1 MTELQKMYERKGEII
16 HQMRDM
22 LAQAASEKRGLSA
35 DEDEKYKRAETDLDA
50 LSSTIQRAEDL
61 KTLSSEYEA
70 QMSTA
75 TASTQQTRD
84 AFTQKTVTGTAPET
98 KKGPDYRQIWTT
110 AMGTRF
116 GMDDL
121 PTEHR
126 QLLRR
131 GYIETPE
138 LRGTDPQVSSTA
150 AAGGYLSP
158 EEWGNYVIESMKA
171 YGGMLQACTVM
182 NTKSGDTL
190 HLPTENVTSQLGDII
205 GQGVADD
212 ISDTTW
218 GELTWLAY
226 TYTSKIIL
234 IANELYAE
242 EDAYNILQRV
252 GNICASRIG
261 RKQNLDLTTGAG
273 TTEPRGITIDAA
285 LGKTGASAT
294 AVTRSELLD
303 LIHSVD
309 PAYRIG
315 PKVGFM
321 FNDATLAAI
330 RKLSIGS
337 GDDRPLWV
345 PSMREGAPS
354 TIEGMPYWINQ
365 DMATMAT
372 TAKSILFG
380 DFSKYIIRQVRGLTL
395 SRSTERYFERR
406 SVGYFATIRMDGR
419 LSDTAAV
426 KHFAN
431 A

>member
-1 MTELQKMYERKGEII
+1 MYQRKGEII
-16 HQMRDM
+16 HEMRDM
-22 LAQAASEKRGLSA
+22 LNQAAAEKRGLSA
-35 DEDEKYKRAETDLDA
+35 DEDEKYKRAETDLDN
-50 LSSTIQRAEDL
+50 LSTTIKRSEDL
-61 KTLSSEYEA
+61 KSISEEYDA
-70 QMSTA
+70 QMSSA
-75 TASTQQTRD
+75 TENVQNTRD
-84 AFTQKTVTGTAPET
+84 AFTKKTVTSNVPDEG
-98 KKGPDYRQIWTT
+98 KKVDYRKIWTN

-116 GMDDL
+116 GLDDL

-126 QLLRR
+126 QILRA
-131 GYIETPE
+131 GYVDTAEV
-138 LRGTDPQVSSTA
+138 RGTDPQVSSTA

-158 EEWGNYVIESMKA
+158 EEWGNYVIEKMKM
-171 YGGMLQACTVM
+171 YGGMLQAGTILS
-182 NTKSGDTL
+182 TKSGDTL
-190 HLPTENVTSQLGDII
+190 HLPSEDVTTQLGAII

-218 GELTWLAY
+218 GELTWGAF

-242 EDAYNILQRV
+242 DDAYNILQRV

-261 RKQNLDLTTGAG
+261 RKQNLDLTSGVG
-273 TTEPRGITIDAA
+273 TTEPRGITLDAA
-285 LGKTGASAT
+285 LGKTAAAVN

-309 PAYRIG
+309 PAYRMG
-315 PKVGFM
+315 EKVGFM
-321 FNDATLAAI
+321 FNDATLANI

-345 PSMREGAPS
+345 PSMREGVPD
-354 TIEGMPYWINQ
+354 TIEGHRYYINQ
-365 DMATMAT
+365 DMPAMT
-372 TAKSILFG
+372 TGLKSILFG

-406 SVGYFATIRMDGR
+406 SVGYFSTIRIDGR

-426 KHFAN
+426 KHLIQA
-431 A
+431 